1 MGRRS
6 NLEIRREEALD
17 HFGQAIVEDGLEG
30 ASTGNVARRMGI
42 PTSLLMH
49 YFPSKAAMVEAMV
62 DRMVS
67 GYEERYLPLLSQA
80 MEPAGRLDFIL
91 RSLASL
97 EWENTDRKRLF
108 QSCYPLVLRDEK
120 VKAKFQA
127 LFDRLR
133 NFLMQEFHNAMEAGL
148 IPAQEPGR
156 LADLIVTVVEGKG
169 IFHPMI
175 PEKNRL
181 LSQELTLYQL
191 FIEITNRPMFQ
202 S

>member
-1 MGRRS
+1 MGRKS
-6 NLEIRREEALD
+6 NLESRREEVLD
-17 HFGQAIVEDGLEG
+17 HFGQAIVENGLEG

-62 DRMVS
+62 DRLVS

-80 MEPAGRLDFIL
+80 VAPAGRLDFIL

-108 QSCYPLVLRDEK
+108 QACYPLVLRDET
-120 VKAKFQA
+120 VKAKFRA
-127 LFDRLR
+127 LFEHLR
-133 NFLMQEFHNAMEAGL
+133 NFLVQELQSAMEAGL
-148 IPAQEPGR
+148 IPSQEPGR
-156 LADLIVTVVEGKG
+156 LADLIVTVVEGKD

-181 LSQELTLYQL
+181 ISQETVLYQL
-191 FIEITNRPMFQ
+191 FKEIVNRPLFQ
-202 S
+202 N